1 MPSKTRLRRPLTC
14 GAAERQAS
22 NASGG
27 RSNLKHPR
35 FDSRPQLPY
44 TSPHRVDNHTPASAR
59 SGDTPGEQGMNL
71 VDRIRGILAEPRN
84 EWIKIAAEPATVQT
98 LYTGWIMILA
108 AIGPVAL
115 LLTMHSIQFAIAQY
129 VLSLIITFVL
139 ALIVDALAPSFGG
152 TKDFVASL
160 KLTAYSYTVAWLAGI
175 FGVLGMLGSVVSLVA
190 SIYAFYTFYL
200 GVPVLKKASPEKAVP
215 FTLVIVL
222 CGIVL
227 GLLAGLVFS
236 GMMMTPRASAGMGM
250 LMR

>member
-1 MPSKTRLRRPLTC
+1 
-14 GAAERQAS
+14 
-22 NASGG
+22 
-27 RSNLKHPR
+27 
-35 FDSRPQLPY
+35 
-44 TSPHRVDNHTPASAR
+44 
-59 SGDTPGEQGMNL
+59 
-71 VDRIRGILAEPRN
+71 
-84 EWIKIAAEPATVQT
+84 
-98 LYTGWIMILA
+98 
-108 AIGPVAL
+108 
-115 LLTMHSIQFAIAQY
+115 MHSIQFAIAQY
-129 VLSLIITFVL
+129 VMSLIITFVL
-139 ALIVDALAPSFGG
+139 AMIVYALAPSFCG
-152 TKDFVASL
+152 TKDIVASL
-160 KLTAYSYTVAWLAGI
+160 KLTAYSYTVAWLAGM